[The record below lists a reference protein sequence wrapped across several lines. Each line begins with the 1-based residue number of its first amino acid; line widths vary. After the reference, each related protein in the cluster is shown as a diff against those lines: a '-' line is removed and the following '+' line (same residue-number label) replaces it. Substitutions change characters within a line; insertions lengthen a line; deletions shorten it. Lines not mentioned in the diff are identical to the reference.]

1 MLRDLQPYV
10 CTHIDCSRLDTLYD
24 SQHDWYEHEVR
35 VHRREWYCG
44 TCSEAFSHKTD
55 MEEHLKKTHPQIG
68 GTPDI
73 EVVLSRCERAKS
85 LGEACPL
92 CGDHLKYYQQ
102 EKHLGRHMQEAA
114 LVTLS
119 NDPDENEFET
129 EAVHGQEASKVHK
142 GTPNPRSDS
151 QDSIDYMVRGP
162 ASTLTS
168 ATPPRSPRQQ
178 RYYDL
183 EEKEAKLPEDRSSD
197 RGFQKPGS
205 AVVWHQTRSAENSHD
220 HPLSR
225 SNINDESAW
234 QTLQQR
240 ETVTTSTTIV
250 LQQGGQLY
258 ELDNSPR
265 TPY

>member
-10 CTHIDCSRLDTLYD
+10 CTHIDCSRPDTLYD

-44 TCSEAFSHKTD
+44 TCPEAFSHKTH

-73 EVVLSRCERAKS
+73 EVVLSRCERANS
-85 LGEACPL
+85 SGEACPL
-92 CGDHLKYYQQ
+92 CGDHLKYHQQ

-114 LVTLS
+114 LFTLS
-119 NDPDENEFET
+119 NDPDEKEFET
-129 EAVHGQEASKVHK
+129 EAVHGSARGQQSSQ
-142 GTPNPRSDS
+142 GYSQQPRSDS

-162 ASTLTS
+162 ASTS
-168 ATPPRSPRQQ
+168 ATPPRPPRQQ

-183 EEKEAKLPEDRSSD
+183 EEQEAKLPEDRSSD

-205 AVVWHQTRSAENSHD
+205 AVVWRQTRSAENSHD
-220 HPLSR
+220 HPL